1 MIINKFYPRAYNRD
15 TITRL
20 FYLYKNNYI
29 KASKFYTLKEKILSH
44 QNNTKVLDKN
54 SSKEL

>member
-1 MIINKFYPRAYNRD
+1 MKRIINNFYPRAYNRN

-29 KASKFYTLKEKILSH
+29 KASKFYTLKEKILLN
-44 QNNTKVLDKN
+44 QN
-54 SSKEL
+54 

>member
-1 MIINKFYPRAYNRD
+1 MITITNKFYPRAYNRN

-29 KASKFYTLKEKILSH
+29 KASKFYALKEKILLN
-44 QNNTKVLDKN
+44 QN
-54 SSKEL
+54 